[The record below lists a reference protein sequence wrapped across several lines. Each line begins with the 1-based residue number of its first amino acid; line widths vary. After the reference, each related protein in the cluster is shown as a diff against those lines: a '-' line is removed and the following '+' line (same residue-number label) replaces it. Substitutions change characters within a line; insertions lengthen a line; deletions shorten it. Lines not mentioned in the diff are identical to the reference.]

1 MTMRRIAPMTALA
14 VMTWGGAA
22 HASNVVV
29 LGDTPERTAVVEALT
44 ADGHNVIVADSIVGL
59 TGVDVVWR
67 LSPWGLAADEAE
79 QLRYFV
85 QAGHGLMLVGDAGDQ
100 GLADSYSQFVG
111 TLTET
116 DVVFQPSGSMD
127 GVHRVNPDARGGI
140 ATAGSEPLTTWH
152 PSGVGAIDGVSGE
165 NILTRDGEGVVS
177 GAAWGDPDL
186 PAYGG
191 RIVAVMDRNWIDG
204 GAESQAFIRNTT
216 SFLSTVLQIC
226 GDGVRNGSEECDDGN
241 AATDDDC
248 TNQCRIAFCGDGVV
262 NNGETCDNGMGTD
275 DGECL
280 SICEP
285 ARCGDGALW
294 VGVENCD
301 DGNNV
306 DGDGCS
312 AKCDGEAPAGVTGD
326 VGEDSADGT
335 SPERPA
341 PDEPG
346 NLGPVAGCSAG
357 GSGGGFGGVALIGL
371 ALAFASR
378 RRRAVR

>member
-1 MTMRRIAPMTALA
+1 MTMRRIAPMTVLA
-14 VMTWGGAA
+14 VLTSGGAA

-29 LGDTPERTAVVEALT
+29 LGDTPERTAVVAALT
-44 ADGHNVIVADSIVGL
+44 ADGHDVTVADSIVGL
-59 TGVDVVWR
+59 SGVDVVWR
-67 LSPWGLAADEAE
+67 LSPWGMAADEAE

-85 QAGHGLMLVGDAGDQ
+85 EAGHGLMLVGDAGDQ

-111 TLTET
+111 TLTQT

-127 GVHRVNPDARGGI
+127 GVHRVNPYARGGI
-140 ATAGSEPLTTWH
+140 GNGLTLWH
-152 PSGVGAIDGVSGE
+152 PDGAGAIEGVSGE

-191 RIVAVMDRNWIDG
+191 RIVAVMDRHWIDG
-204 GAESQAFIRNTT
+204 SAEAQAFISNTT
-216 SFLSTVLQIC
+216 GFLSRVLQIC
-226 GDGVRNGSEECDDGN
+226 GDAVRNGTEECDDGN
-241 AATDDDC
+241 AAIDDDC
-248 TNQCRIAFCGDGVV
+248 TNECRIAFCGDGVV
-262 NNGETCDNGMGTD
+262 NNGELCDNGMGTD

-294 VGVENCD
+294 VGVEACD
-301 DGNNV
+301 DGNSV

-312 AKCDGEAPAGVTGD
+312 AKCEGEEPAGVTGGL
-326 VGEDSADGT
+326 GEDSADGT
-335 SPERPA
+335 SPERPE
-341 PDEPG
+341 PEEPG

-357 GSGGGFGGVALIGL
+357 GSGGGAGGVVLVGL
-371 ALAFASR
+371 ALAFAAR
-378 RRRAVR
+378 RRRTVR